1 LMLMIIALMMLIV
14 VDHSSTLSPFM
25 ISLNDVVDHS
35 SSLSPFMISLNDVD
49 P

>member
-1 LMLMIIALMMLIV
+1 MIKAFMLMIIALMMLI
-14 VDHSSTLSPFM
+14 
-25 ISLNDVVDHS
+25 VVDHS